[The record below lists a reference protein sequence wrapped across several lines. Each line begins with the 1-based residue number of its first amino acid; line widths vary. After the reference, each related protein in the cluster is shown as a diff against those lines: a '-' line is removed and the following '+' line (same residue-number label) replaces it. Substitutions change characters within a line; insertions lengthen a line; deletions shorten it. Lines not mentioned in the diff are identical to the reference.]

1 MRIAYASDLH
11 LEFDDSL
18 TLTGLSTADVLVLAG
33 DVDTMPEYYTEILR
47 KLRLVYA
54 GPVIFVLGNHEYYN
68 GVFPDDRQKYRDAIA
83 HDHQAFL
90 LENELVVIGGV
101 RFLGA
106 TLWTDF
112 ACGKQMRNCQ
122 HMMSDFEVIEDGAG
136 TLQEDDSPYVNRL
149 AIRRITPEAIL
160 KVHQESIAWLDD
172 QFTNHPHAGPDIVV
186 THHAPSYQ
194 SQHPRFA
201 GSPISGGFC
210 SNQEHRIQRWNAA
223 GLAPDL
229 WIHGHVHD
237 PMDYRI
243 GQTRIL
249 CNPWGYP
256 DEGRAREYR
265 IVEV

>member
-1 MRIAYASDLH
+1 MTTVAYASDLH
-11 LEFDDSL
+11 LEFGNSVDTERL
-18 TLTGLSTADVLVLAG
+18 EAADILVLAG
-33 DVDTMPEYYTEILR
+33 DVDTIPEGWADLLRRLR
-47 KLRLVYA
+47 KVFS
-54 GPVIFVLGNHEYYN
+54 GPIVGILGNHEYYN
-68 GVFPDDRQKYRDAIA
+68 GVFPDDREKFRDAIT
-83 HDHQAFL
+83 HDRQAYL
-90 LENELVVIGGV
+90 LEKEMVILDGV

-112 ACGKQMRNCQ
+112 ACGRQMRSCQ
-122 HMMSDFEVIEDGAG
+122 RMMSDFDVIFDGHSG
-136 TLQEDDSPYVNRL
+136 S
-149 AIRRITPEAIL
+149 ITPEVIL
-160 KVHQESIAWLDD
+160 KEHQDTMDWLAT
-172 QFTNHPHAGPDIVV
+172 QIMRHPHKGPTVV
-186 THHAPSYQ
+186 ITHHAPSYQ

-210 SNQEHRIQRWNAA
+210 SNQEHRIQRWSAA

-256 DEGRAREYR
+256 DEENDMGFRM
-265 IVEV
+265 VEI

>member
-1 MRIAYASDLH
+1 ML
-11 LEFDDSL
+11 
-18 TLTGLSTADVLVLAG
+18 
-33 DVDTMPEYYTEILR
+33 IL
-47 KLRLVYA
+47 
-54 GPVIFVLGNHEYYN
+54 
-68 GVFPDDRQKYRDAIA
+68 D
-83 HDHQAFL
+83 
-90 LENELVVIGGV
+90 GV

-112 ACGKQMRNCQ
+112 ASGRQMRRCQ
-122 HMMSDFEVIEDGAG
+122 RMMSDFDVIFDGHSG
-136 TLQEDDSPYVNRL
+136 S
-149 AIRRITPEAIL
+149 ITPEVIL
-160 KVHQESIAWLDD
+160 KEHQDTMDWLAT
-172 QFTNHPHAGPDIVV
+172 QIMRHPHKGPTVV
-186 THHAPSYQ
+186 ITHHAPSYQ

-256 DEGRAREYR
+256 DEENDMGFRM
-265 IVEV
+265 VEI

>member
-1 MRIAYASDLH
+1 MTTVAYASDLH
-11 LEFDDSL
+11 LEFGNSVDTERL
-18 TLTGLSTADVLVLAG
+18 EAADILVLAG
-33 DVDTMPEYYTEILR
+33 DVDTIPEGWADLLRRLR
-47 KLRLVYA
+47 KVFS
-54 GPVIFVLGNHEYYN
+54 GPIVGVLGNHEYYN
-68 GVFPDDRQKYRDAIA
+68 GVFPDDREKFRDAIT
-83 HDHQAFL
+83 HGRQAYL
-90 LENELVVIGGV
+90 LEKEMVILDGV

-112 ACGKQMRNCQ
+112 ACGRQMRSCQ
-122 HMMSDFEVIEDGAG
+122 RMMSDFDVIFDGHSG
-136 TLQEDDSPYVNRL
+136 S
-149 AIRRITPEAIL
+149 ITPEVIL
-160 KVHQESIAWLDD
+160 KEHQDTMDWLAT
-172 QFTNHPHAGPDIVV
+172 QIMRHPHKGPTVV
-186 THHAPSYQ
+186 ITHHAPSYQ

-210 SNQEHRIQRWNAA
+210 SNQEHRIQRWSAA

-256 DEGRAREYR
+256 DEENDMGFRM
-265 IVEV
+265 VEI

>member
-1 MRIAYASDLH
+1 MTTVAYASDLH
-11 LEFDDSL
+11 LEFGNAVP
-18 TLTGLSTADVLVLAG
+18 TEGLEKADILVLAG
-33 DVDTMPEYYTEILR
+33 DVDMIPEGWADLLRQLR
-47 KLRLVYA
+47 KVFS
-54 GPVIFVLGNHEYYN
+54 GPIVGILGNHEYYN
-68 GVFPDDRQKYRDAIA
+68 GVFPDDREKFRDAIA
-83 HDHQAFL
+83 HDRQAYL
-90 LENELVVIGGV
+90 LEKDMVILDGV

-112 ACGKQMRNCQ
+112 ASGRQMRSCQ
-122 HMMSDFEVIEDGAG
+122 RMMADFAVIFDGHSG
-136 TLQEDDSPYVNRL
+136 N
-149 AIRRITPEAIL
+149 ITPETIL
-160 KVHQESIAWLDD
+160 KVHQDNIAWLDD
-172 QFTNHPHAGPDIVV
+172 QFTNHPHAGPNIVV

-210 SNQEHRIQRWNAA
+210 SNQEHRIQRWK
-223 GLAPDL
+223 PDV

-256 DEGRAREYR
+256 DEENDMGFRM
-265 IVEV
+265 VEI